1 MRHRRHRQRSGS
13 IGLFLAVSW
22 LATPWTAMA
31 AEPAAPMRLG
41 RAGNVEV
48 AGREVR
54 CDNVRTRLDR
64 HLPNL
69 GAAAPEARLM
79 LLNPRLLARYS
90 GAVQLFV
97 FHHECGHTR
106 VGESELEADC
116 WAVGQGVR
124 DGWLDRNG
132 LAQVCR
138 SFDNAPETDTHPS
151 GKRRCANIDRC
162 FAKAETEVA
171 AQSRAKPSA
180 AAEPKPAAPAAPA
193 TAATAAPSVAL
204 LPSAAPPV
212 RTAKAAPKLL
222 SAPRLVR
229 SSVLR

>member
-1 MRHRRHRQRSGS
+1 
-13 IGLFLAVSW
+13 
-22 LATPWTAMA
+22 MA
-31 AEPAAPMRLG
+31 DSRPLLLTGAAGRLG
-41 RAGNVEV
+41 RWL
-48 AGREVR
+48 R
-54 CDNVRTRLDR
+54 
-64 HLPNL
+64 
-69 GAAAPEARLM
+69 
-79 LLNPRLLARYS
+79 PRLLARYS

-171 AQSRAKPSA
+171 QSS
-180 AAEPKPAAPAAPA
+180 PKPRA
-193 TAATAAPSVAL
+193 TAESATVKSAKAAAPSAPSQPPAAL
-204 LPSAAPPV
+204 TSPQV
-212 RTAKAAPKLL
+212 KTAKAAPKLL
-222 SAPRLVR
+222 SAPRLLR